1 MRGPV
6 NEDERFEFKTNELRS
21 ALDFLREGIQILS
34 PEWRYLYV
42 NEAVARHGL
51 KSRDELLGKTMLE
64 CYPGIEQTPMFSVL
78 DDCMRRRVATQIENE
93 FDYGD
98 GQRAWF
104 ELRIE
109 PCGEGL
115 IVLSLD
121 VTERKRMEATLEQS
135 HKLRALGQMAS
146 SIAHDLNNI
155 LAPITLQVQLLRR
168 VMGTDEPCD
177 DMLELIETAVRT
189 GADTVARLRNF
200 SRQEPD
206 PRAEPTDPDQMAEL
220 ARQICL
226 PRLREHP
233 DVRLLRVPAPT
244 QRVLVRPSELVNALV
259 NLIVNALEA
268 LSGKGTITMR
278 TGTDLEEGYVW
289 IEVADDG
296 PGMPPD
302 LERRAVE
309 PFFTTKAQGTG
320 LGLAMVYAC
329 AHRYGGRLDIDT
341 RPGRGTV
348 VRLSFPTADVVETKA
363 AAANRPTLGR
373 LLLVDDEPGT
383 RLVLETLLADE
394 GFTVETA
401 STATDALAKAFAF
414 APDVLL
420 ADFQLPDFDGVT
432 LSRRVRAE
440 HRNLPVLIMS
450 GFDETHGEVAEL
462 LREPR
467 TEHILKPIELE
478 QLMTRLARMLE
489 AS

>member
-1 MRGPV
+1 M
-6 NEDERFEFKTNELRS
+6 NEDERFDFQASELRS

-34 PEWRYLYV
+34 PDWRYLYV
-42 NEAVARHGL
+42 NDAVARHGL
-51 KSRDELLGKTMLE
+51 KTRSELLGRTMLE
-64 CYPGIEQTPMFSVL
+64 CYPGIEETRVFSVL
-78 DDCMRRRVATQIENE
+78 EDCMRRRCAAQLENE
-93 FDYGD
+93 FEYPD

-121 VTERKRMEATLEQS
+121 VTERKRMEAALEQS

-168 VMGTDEPCD
+168 VMGTDEECD
-177 DMLELIETAVRT
+177 DMLELIESAVRT
-189 GADTVARLRNF
+189 GADTVSRLRNF

-206 PRAEPTDPDQMAEL
+206 GRVEPTDPEQMAEL

-226 PRLREHP
+226 PRLREYP
-233 DVRLLRVPAPT
+233 SITLTRVPATT
-244 QRVLVRPSELVNALV
+244 QRVVVRPSELVNAIV

-268 LSGKGTITMR
+268 LGGKGTITLR
-278 TGTDLEEGYVW
+278 TGSDHEEGYVW

-296 PGMPPD
+296 PGMPPE

-329 AHRYGGRLDIDT
+329 AHRNGGRLDIDT

-348 VRLSFPTADVVETKA
+348 VRLSFPAAEVVEPKA
-363 AAANRPTLGR
+363 EAANRPTLGR
-373 LLLVDDEPGT
+373 LLLVDDEAST
-383 RLVLETLLADE
+383 RIVLETLLEEE

-401 STATDALAKAFAF
+401 SNAADALEKAFVF
-414 APDVLL
+414 EPDVML
-420 ADFQLPDFDGVT
+420 ADYQLPDLDGVA
-432 LSRRVRAE
+432 LSRRLRAE
-440 HRNLPVLIMS
+440 RSNLPVLIMS
-450 GFDETHGEVAEL
+450 GFDETHKEVAAL

-478 QLMTRLARMLE
+478 QLMTRLTRMLE

>member
-1 MRGPV
+1 
-6 NEDERFEFKTNELRS
+6 
-21 ALDFLREGIQILS
+21 
-34 PEWRYLYV
+34 
-42 NEAVARHGL
+42 
-51 KSRDELLGKTMLE
+51 
-64 CYPGIEQTPMFSVL
+64 
-78 DDCMRRRVATQIENE
+78 
-93 FDYGD
+93 
-98 GQRAWF
+98 
-104 ELRIE
+104 
-109 PCGEGL
+109 
-115 IVLSLD
+115 
-121 VTERKRMEATLEQS
+121 
-135 HKLRALGQMAS
+135 
-146 SIAHDLNNI
+146 
-155 LAPITLQVQLLRR
+155 
-168 VMGTDEPCD
+168 
-177 DMLELIETAVRT
+177 
-189 GADTVARLRNF
+189 
-200 SRQEPD
+200 
-206 PRAEPTDPDQMAEL
+206 
-220 ARQICL
+220 
-226 PRLREHP
+226 
-233 DVRLLRVPAPT
+233 
-244 QRVLVRPSELVNALV
+244 
-259 NLIVNALEA
+259 
-268 LSGKGTITMR
+268 MR

-401 STATDALAKAFAF
+401 STAADALAKAFAF